1 MNVNIGD
8 VFVDFSTPII
18 ARVKKYIDNKIT
30 FQMILELCE
39 TKKVENK
46 QEEEKKEEK
55 DDKKKYFWNIKEITI
70 KNKDLLT
77 VNYDSWS
84 LEIKEENRK
93 FINITNKNWNEALNL
108 VKNHKID
115 TFYDALDEIDWC
127 KGVNQ

>member
-70 KNKDLLT
+70 KNKENNDL
-77 VNYDSWS
+77 
-84 LEIKEENRK
+84 ENK
-93 FINITNKNWNEALNL
+93 THQNIIFLG
-108 VKNHKID
+108 KI
-115 TFYDALDEIDWC
+115 FFVLI
-127 KGVNQ
+127 Q